1 MLGSN
6 VLFFSSYGCHM
17 LSQPFSLMS
26 GLGVNS
32 SIVDMFQWKW
42 LDVWY
47 ITKTCNFAQNTSGK
61 IVQTPIVL
69 TFCQQDH
76 QILKHC
82 IIVFQVQYAG
92 LTGKIWLKNGIRQSM
107 KFSILKL
114 KNTGKKRLQ
123 SFWNPTVVNLTE
135 NIALKFNWTGH
146 ILICLLAN
154 YL

>member
-1 MLGSN
+1 M
-6 VLFFSSYGCHM
+6 FFSSYGCHM

-47 ITKTCNFAQNTSGK
+47 ITKTCNFAQNIFGK
-61 IVQTPIVL
+61 IVQTPQRSPSVNKTIKYWK
-69 TFCQQDH
+69 
-76 QILKHC
+76 KHC

-114 KNTGKKRLQ
+114 KNTGKERLQ
-123 SFWNPTVVNLTE
+123 SFWNSTVVNLTE